1 VTPPYE
7 VVEHTHDVVGTGGA
21 FLAILANGKLTEDG
35 VEALAS
41 ISLSTAAAMSSIGG
55 ISVEHEC

>member
-21 FLAILANGKLTEDG
+21 VLPILANGKVTEDG

-41 ISLSTAAAMSSIGG
+41 ISLSTATTMSPTGG
-55 ISVEHEC
+55 